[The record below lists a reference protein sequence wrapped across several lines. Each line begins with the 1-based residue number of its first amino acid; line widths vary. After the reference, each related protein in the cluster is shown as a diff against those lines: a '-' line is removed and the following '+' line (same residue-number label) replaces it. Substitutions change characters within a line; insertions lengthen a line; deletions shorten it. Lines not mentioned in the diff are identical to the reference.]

1 MKVLRWLDAH
11 FEEFILCVI
20 LCVIA
25 IVMFIQIILRNV
37 FNSSLAWS
45 DELCRYLFIWMG
57 GLGVAFATKNESHLR
72 MDVLPVLVP
81 ALKKPLQ
88 VMCDIVLVV
97 IGVMLLR
104 GSIPFFQSL
113 AKTHQV
119 SAAMQIPMK
128 WVYMSM
134 AVGFSLTILRVI
146 MKYVKLLVKL
156 LRDRKE
162 GVQE

>member
-25 IVMFIQIILRNV
+25 IVMFTQIILRNV
-37 FNSSLAWS
+37 FSSSLSWS
-45 DELCRYLFIWMG
+45 DELCRYLFVWMG

-72 MDVLPVLVP
+72 MDILPIMVP
-81 ALKKPLQ
+81 AQKVPLQ
-88 VMCDIVLVV
+88 VMCDIVLIV
-97 IGVMLLR
+97 IAVLLLN
-104 GSIPFFQSL
+104 GSIPFFQNL
-113 AKTHQV
+113 AKTNQV
-119 SAAMQIPMK
+119 SAAMQLPMK

-134 AVGFSLTILRVI
+134 AVGFSLTILRVVL
-146 MKYVKLLVKL
+146 KYVKLLVKWL
-156 LRDRKE
+156 QKGKE